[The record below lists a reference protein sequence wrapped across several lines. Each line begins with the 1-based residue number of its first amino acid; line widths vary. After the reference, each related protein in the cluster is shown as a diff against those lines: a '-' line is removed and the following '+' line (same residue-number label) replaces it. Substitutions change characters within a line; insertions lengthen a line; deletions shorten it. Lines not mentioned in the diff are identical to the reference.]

1 MNYKWI
7 KWADVQIASKDFTS
21 TDVVQKADDIINE
34 ACQVTYDELSGT
46 YNLSKMVS
54 NGIPDQVK
62 RLAIYKAREFAS
74 IIYWGNATTEN
85 NTAAA
90 YWLNQFNTLLTSIK
104 DGKVQVEGYERNH
117 SFTKPTFY

>member
-1 MNYKWI
+1 MAYNWI
-7 KWADVQIASKDFTS
+7 KWDDVQVASKDFTS
-21 TDVVQKADDIINE
+21 TDVLQKADTIIDE
-34 ACQVTYDELSGT
+34 ACQVVYDELSGT
-46 YNLSKMVS
+46 YNISQMIA

-62 RLAIYKAREFAS
+62 RLAIYKAREFAA

-90 YWLNQFNTLLTSIK
+90 YWFNQFNTLLTSIK
-104 DGKVQVEGYERNH
+104 DGKVQVEGYERLH